1 MQTEEERQEQ
11 IMNLSMNKKNIQ
23 TEPAEKRRARGE
35 PVKDF
40 D

>member
-11 IMNLSMNKKNIQ
+11 LLNLSMNKKNIT
-23 TEPAEKRRARGE
+23 TEEPEKRKSRGE
-35 PVKDF
+35 PIKDL

>member
-11 IMNLSMNKKNIQ
+11 LLNLSMNKKNIA
-23 TEPAEKRRARGE
+23 TEEPEKRRSRGE
-35 PVKDF
+35 PVRDL